1 MSDLDPDLDGL
12 EVFSPHEE
20 KTAAYGYE
28 MHSAATGEI
37 IFGEKTGTDVG
48 RGIAADI
55 DPAHRGFEMWST
67 ANGNVYDCKGN
78 IIASKNR
85 PSVNFRVY
93 WDGDLQDEL
102 LDGVKIDKWN
112 GTKANRMITLS
123 DYSNAASCN
132 STKATPN
139 LSADILGDW
148 REEIILWDSKT
159 CSDLLVF
166 TTIIPTEYKIT
177 TLMHD
182 PVYRMGIA
190 WQNVAYN
197 QPPHL
202 GYYLGDQDTENA
214 SFAKKGI
221 GYLNQSID
229 LGEAISPIS
238 YSWKNAEDVKI
249 AGLPEGLNVVVDKKE
264 CFFTIEG
271 TPQATGTYAY
281 TIESVG
287 GLTVATLSGSIK
299 VKAPV
304 VLNELAY
311 FSFDETTG
319 TSAVNSVYGKAEAV
333 GFVPTWINGI
343 RQQALELPATPA
355 TRRMEQPSYDQLRLG
370 TGDFSVELWFRSNGG
385 DGVDWYLFHKGSH
398 AKNASTGATGKWVG
412 LQYKNGNLTFG
423 IDDDVTKSNLDIP
436 ATQYFNGEWNHV
448 VCVRDGETKTL
459 KMYINGV
466 FQGEVTD
473 KTGDISE
480 SELFVI
486 GNCNVNFNTP
496 FTGAID
502 ELHVYGGA
510 MSAAKAK
517 ERYELNKPTASRKK
531 RYSTLI

>member
-1 MSDLDPDLDGL
+1 M
-12 EVFSPHEE
+12 
-20 KTAAYGYE
+20 
-28 MHSAATGEI
+28 
-37 IFGEKTGTDVG
+37 
-48 RGIAADI
+48 
-55 DPAHRGFEMWST
+55 
-67 ANGNVYDCKGN
+67 
-78 IIASKNR
+78 
-85 PSVNFRVY
+85 
-93 WDGDLQDEL
+93 
-102 LDGVKIDKWN
+102 
-112 GTKANRMITLS
+112 
-123 DYSNAASCN
+123 
-132 STKATPN
+132 
-139 LSADILGDW
+139 
-148 REEIILWDSKT
+148 
-159 CSDLLVF
+159 VF

-177 TLMHD
+177 TLLHD

-517 ERYELNKPTASRKK
+517 ERYELNKPTGISEETVFHSDLNIYPLYFKDEITVEFPAEISGCTTVSMYSSTGTLVHRIAYVVDGGAVLYISGLDSLPKGTYLIVVEAGTTKFVKK
-531 RYSTLI
+531 LLK